1 MTITDDYSFNT
12 LSTFLDIVDKESA
25 KEIESIIVNSESV

>member
-12 LSTFLDIVDKESA
+12 LSTFIDIVDDETA
-25 KEIESIIVNSESV
+25 NELEHIIYDSEVV